1 MKTPNTQILKN
12 LSLGLIMALGAFSGT
27 HCLAAVESGS
37 PIDFFSDLR
46 RENTLSL
53 EEINQAL
60 AKTDEDSEKLRI
72 LGLRKKE
79 LQSRQQFLNRMILQ
93 FDANFKGGDI
103 QQFLKVALREMS
115 HVDVTTG
122 STENSLW
129 KFMNYLAMSI
139 DSLPEGQMDILKFV
153 EGYMKRSSF
162 DAPVDPKEYL
172 SSLDY
177 YNGVQAERANGMSL
191 NEAAESL

>member
-1 MKTPNTQILKN
+1 MFTKSLKTLKN
-12 LSLGLIMALGAFSGT
+12 LSLAFCLSSGGV
-27 HCLAAVESGS
+27 CFAAVDSGS

-46 RENTLSL
+46 AQNTQSL
-53 EEINQAL
+53 EEVEKVL
-60 AKTDEDSEKLRI
+60 EKSDEDSGRLAI
-72 LGLRKKE
+72 LKLRKKE

-115 HVDVTTG
+115 QVDVTVG
-122 STENSLW
+122 SDENSLW

-162 DAPVDPKEYL
+162 SAPVDPKEYL

-177 YNGVQAERANGMSL
+177 YNGVEAERANGMSAS
-191 NEAAESL
+191 EAAESL

>member
-1 MKTPNTQILKN
+1 
-12 LSLGLIMALGAFSGT
+12 
-27 HCLAAVESGS
+27 
-37 PIDFFSDLR
+37 
-46 RENTLSL
+46 
-53 EEINQAL
+53 
-60 AKTDEDSEKLRI
+60 
-72 LGLRKKE
+72 
-79 LQSRQQFLNRMILQ
+79 MILQ